1 MNPAK
6 VVVGFRNVNEAGTH
20 YILTDR
26 EATPALGLRSLQSYV
41 PLRCIPNESVSG
53 RNYNASGF
61 CFVTK
66 LNFYLVS
73 EFFIYQKNMDS
84 VLVGRMSCDNRVAA
98 DAVGRLAVSA
108 ATRLSQDILPTRTE
122 SMFFW

>member
-26 EATPALGLRSLQSYV
+26 ETTPALGLRSLQSYV

-53 RNYNASGF
+53 RNDNASGF

-73 EFFIYQKNMDS
+73 EFFIYKENVNS
-84 VLVGRMSCDNRVAA
+84 VRMEGASGNDKVTA
-98 DAVGRLAVSA
+98 DAVR
-108 ATRLSQDILPTRTE
+108 
-122 SMFFW
+122 